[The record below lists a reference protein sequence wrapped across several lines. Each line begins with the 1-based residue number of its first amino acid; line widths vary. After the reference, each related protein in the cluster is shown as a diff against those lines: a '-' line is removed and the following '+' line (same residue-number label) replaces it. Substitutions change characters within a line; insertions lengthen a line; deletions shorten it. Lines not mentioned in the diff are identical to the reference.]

1 MRIAVL
7 SAAVLLA
14 GALSAGAPAPAVAS
28 WAAAAAVASSRSA
41 SRLMPAG
48 NTPSASSPF
57 LSHTVNVT
65 WTASPGGALIAGYE
79 IRATDSITGSQ
90 RTVGPG
96 CSGIVAAPTCAE
108 TGVPTGVWRYSV
120 TPRQQN
126 WHGAE
131 SARSA
136 AVVVPGL

>member
-1 MRIAVL
+1 
-7 SAAVLLA
+7 
-14 GALSAGAPAPAVAS
+14 
-28 WAAAAAVASSRSA
+28 
-41 SRLMPAG
+41 MPAG

-79 IRATDSITGSQ
+79 IRSTDTVTGLP
-90 RTVGPG
+90 RTVGSG
-96 CSGIVAAPTCAE
+96 CSGVVAGTTCAE
-108 TGVPTGVWRYSV
+108 TGVPTGAWRYSV
-120 TPRQQN
+120 TPRKNN

-131 SARSA
+131 SARSV